1 MAYPFYGSGPVHL
14 LGADTSNITSPN
26 IFVGDFKDVTLSI
39 RTGSAFAS
47 RITVQ
52 ACNLDGFQSS
62 LSENGGFGN
71 STVPIGGWSHM
82 TVILPT
88 GVTNMFTIA
97 AQGTGAGVPR
107 WINVVRPT
115 QDSGQT
121 ASNTTVVVYGHT

>member
-26 IFVGDFKDVTLSI
+26 IFVGDYKMVTLSI
-39 RTGSAFAS
+39 RTGSPFAS

-88 GVTNMFTIA
+88 GVTNMFTIS
-97 AQGTGAGVPR
+97 AQGAGSAMPR
-107 WINVVRPT
+107 WINVLRSTEV
-115 QDSGQT
+115 SGQT
-121 ASNTTVVVYGHT
+121 ASNVTVALYGHT

>member
-1 MAYPFYGSGPVHL
+1 MAYKFYGSGPVHL
-14 LGADTSNITSPN
+14 LGADTSNLTSPN

-39 RTGSAFAS
+39 RTGSPFAS

-71 STVPIGGWSHM
+71 ANVPIGGWSHL

-88 GVTNMFTIA
+88 GVTNMFTIS
-97 AQGTGAGVPR
+97 AQGAGSAMPR
-107 WINVVRPT
+107 WINVLRSV

-121 ASNTTVVVYGHT
+121 ASNVTVALYGHT